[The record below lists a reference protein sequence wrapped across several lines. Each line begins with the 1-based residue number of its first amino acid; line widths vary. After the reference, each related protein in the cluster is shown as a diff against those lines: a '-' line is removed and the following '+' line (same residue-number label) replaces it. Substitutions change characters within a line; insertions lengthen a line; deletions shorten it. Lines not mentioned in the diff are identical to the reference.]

1 MKISKIISVAI
12 IFVAIMLASALL
24 SSNLFA
30 QAPSGAL
37 RGQVTDQS
45 GAVVT
50 QADVALTPASGTPL
64 STKTDAQGM
73 YEFKGLAPGEYT
85 LDIVAPGFT
94 LYENTKVEIAAQP
107 LRLNVPLAIEVQ
119 TQKVQVS
126 DTAPTVD
133 VNPESNAGA
142 ITISSKELEALPDD
156 PDELLTDLQALAG
169 PSAGPNGGQMYID
182 GFTAG
187 QLPPKSSIRE
197 IRINQNPFSSE
208 YDQLGYGR
216 IEIFTKP
223 GTDKLH
229 GQFMVNGNDSAFNSS
244 DPFAGPEPGYDS
256 VQYNGNIGG
265 ALNKNGSFFV
275 NVDRRV
281 INALSAIDAV
291 TLDPNLSPV
300 STLESIANPQQRLNI
315 GPRLDYALSK
325 NNTLT
330 ARYQYYRDTEN
341 NNGIGQNTLASQA
354 TNTIETE
361 STFQIGDTQVYGS
374 KVVNET
380 RFQYLRDNSGTT
392 SLDLNPEVNVLG
404 AFTGGGN
411 GTVSS
416 DHQDHY
422 EFQNYTSVIHGNHTM
437 KFGGRLRAVRD
448 ANSST
453 AGFNGIFTFSSLC
466 SQDTFPSNSSCVSQA
481 PGPGMYQYAEQLLQ
495 GGATTAPATQLIIT
509 QGSPIASVTMYDAGL
524 YVQDDWRVKP
534 NITFSYGFRFESQSD
549 IRDHADLAPRLG
561 IAWGVHG
568 RSSPPIIVIRGGLGV
583 FYNRFQESQILQADR
598 LNGIT
603 QTQSVID
610 NPTCF
615 PGLDK
620 PLNTAISNCGA
631 VSSSSSAI
639 YQISPSLTGP
649 YTLQGAISAERQL
662 TKSATLSLTYLT
674 SRGFD
679 QFLTIN
685 ANAPVPGTP
694 CAPDCVE
701 PAQNLYR
708 YVSEGNFRQNQFIVN
723 SNIRWGTRV
732 QLFTYYTLNYA
743 NSDTSGVSSFPSNS
757 YDISQDYGRAT
768 FDIRHRLFLGGSIAM
783 KYGFRLSPFFVAS
796 SGSPI
801 NVTTATDLNGDS
813 IFNDRP
819 GLVSTATC
827 PTVVPPG
834 AGSTVYCTPLG
845 TFDAMP
851 TASEKLA
858 PINFAT
864 SPSHVSLNFRL
875 AKTFGFGPK
884 VKGTGNLG
892 GPGGP
897 GGRGGGGR
905 GGPLFGGGPQMGGP
919 GSDRRYNLTL
929 SSSVRNFF
937 NKVNVG
943 NPAGAWVLGSP
954 FFDKYN
960 SLQGGPFSTG
970 VANRRIDLQATFSF

>member
-422 EFQNYTSVIHGNHTM
+422 EFQNYTSVIHGNHTI

-466 SQDTFPSNSSCVSQA
+466 SQETFPSNSSCVNQA

-495 GGATTAPATQLIIT
+495 TQATAPATQLIIT

-603 QTQSVID
+603 EQQSVIN

-620 PLNTAISNCGA
+620 PLTTAITNCGA
-631 VSSSSSAI
+631 VSSSASAI
-639 YQISPSLTGP
+639 YQISPSLTAP

-679 QFLTIN
+679 QFLTVN

-723 SNIRWGTRV
+723 SNIRWGTRL

-851 TASEKLA
+851 TASEKIA

-919 GSDRRYNLTL
+919 GSDRRYNVTL
-929 SSSVRNFF
+929 SASVRNVF
-937 NKVNVG
+937 NRVNVG

>member
-85 LDIVAPGFT
+85 LDVVAPGFT

-422 EFQNYTSVIHGNHTM
+422 ELQNYTSVIHGNHTM
-437 KFGGRLRAVRD
+437 KFGGRLRAIRD

-466 SQDTFPSNSSCVSQA
+466 SQDTFPSNSSCVNQA

-639 YQISPSLTGP
+639 YQISPSLTAP

-929 SSSVRNFF
+929 SSSVRNVF

-960 SLQGGPFSTG
+960 SL
-970 VANRRIDLQATFSF
+970 

>member
-583 FYNRFQESQILQADR
+583 FYNRFQESCR
-598 LNGIT
+598 
-603 QTQSVID
+603 
-610 NPTCF
+610 
-615 PGLDK
+615 
-620 PLNTAISNCGA
+620 
-631 VSSSSSAI
+631 
-639 YQISPSLTGP
+639 
-649 YTLQGAISAERQL
+649 
-662 TKSATLSLTYLT
+662 
-674 SRGFD
+674 
-679 QFLTIN
+679 
-685 ANAPVPGTP
+685 
-694 CAPDCVE
+694 
-701 PAQNLYR
+701 
-708 YVSEGNFRQNQFIVN
+708 
-723 SNIRWGTRV
+723 
-732 QLFTYYTLNYA
+732 
-743 NSDTSGVSSFPSNS
+743 
-757 YDISQDYGRAT
+757 
-768 FDIRHRLFLGGSIAM
+768 
-783 KYGFRLSPFFVAS
+783 
-796 SGSPI
+796 PI
-801 NVTTATDLNGDS
+801 G
-813 IFNDRP
+813 
-819 GLVSTATC
+819 
-827 PTVVPPG
+827 
-834 AGSTVYCTPLG
+834 
-845 TFDAMP
+845 
-851 TASEKLA
+851 
-858 PINFAT
+858 
-864 SPSHVSLNFRL
+864 
-875 AKTFGFGPK
+875 
-884 VKGTGNLG
+884 
-892 GPGGP
+892 
-897 GGRGGGGR
+897 
-905 GGPLFGGGPQMGGP
+905 
-919 GSDRRYNLTL
+919 
-929 SSSVRNFF
+929 
-937 NKVNVG
+937 
-943 NPAGAWVLGSP
+943 
-954 FFDKYN
+954 
-960 SLQGGPFSTG
+960 
-970 VANRRIDLQATFSF
+970 